1 MSSHLWVSP
10 GLFDYMIE
18 SKLKI
23 RVSYADTDQM
33 GIVYYARYFEYF
45 ERGRTE
51 LLRELGLPYR
61 ELEARGIALPVV
73 TAYCEYRRSAKYD
86 DIIVVKTFIN
96 EPPGARIR
104 MDYEL
109 FDETEKTLLAK
120 GYTIHPFVDRSG
132 KPVKPPKDFIK
143 LVRDKGHIFS

>member
-1 MSSHLWVSP
+1 
-10 GLFDYMIE
+10 MIE
-18 SKLKI
+18 SKVRI

-61 ELEARGIALPVV
+61 ELESRGIGLPVV
-73 TAYCEYRRSAKYD
+73 EAYCEYKRVSKYD
-86 DIIVVKTFIN
+86 AIIVVKTFIK
-96 EPPGARIR
+96 EPPSARIR

-109 FDETEKTLLAK
+109 FDESEQTLLAK
-120 GYTIHPFVDRSG
+120 GYTVHPFVDPHG
-132 KPVKPPKDFIK
+132 KPVKPPDDFIK
-143 LVRDKGHIFS
+143 LVNEGFKRFI